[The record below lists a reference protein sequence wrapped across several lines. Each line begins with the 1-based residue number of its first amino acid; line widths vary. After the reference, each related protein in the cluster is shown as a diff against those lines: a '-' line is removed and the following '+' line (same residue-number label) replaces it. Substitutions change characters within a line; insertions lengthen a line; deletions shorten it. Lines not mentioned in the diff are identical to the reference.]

1 MLGDNIKQI
10 RINKGYSQ
18 SELAKKMHVSRTT
31 ISSWETNRTEPTM
44 GNIEQLAKI
53 FNCKKSDLI
62 GDDPIDELHFKMAEE
77 NKKEILITDL
87 TYIARESEIE
97 DIRQAIKFLEF
108 MKFRPL
114 IDSILSMK
122 SKKQEEPQ

>member
-1 MLGDNIKQI
+1 MLGDNIKRI
-10 RINKGYSQ
+10 RMSKNISQ
-18 SELAKKMHVSRTT
+18 AELSDKMHVARTT

-62 GDDPIDELHFKMAEE
+62 GDDPIDEMHFKMVEE
-77 NKKEILITDL
+77 NKKEILISDL

-97 DIRQAIKFLEF
+97 DIKQAIKFLEF
-108 MKFRPL
+108 MKFRPF

-122 SKKQEEPQ
+122 SKKPEEPQ